1 MAFDMFRLHKLAD
14 RLDAEAYE
22 HAQWAIAE
30 FYNLE
35 LKENEY
41 GYEQDVCEVLTKEQ
55 IEEIDAYISEN
66 TQENMW
72 HEPYTISALNY
83 IVDRWYEEQEG
94 DDRWSTI
101 SFDDD

>member
-41 GYEQDVCEVLTKEQ
+41 GYEQDVVEVMTEDHVHE
-55 IEEIDAYISEN
+55 IEEYLDTTYKDKLWI
-66 TQENMW
+66 
-72 HEPYTISALNY
+72 EPYANTALVS
-83 IVDRWYEEQEG
+83 ICDRWREENE
-94 DDRWSTI
+94 T
-101 SFDDD
+101 